1 MRCYTFDARFIQ
13 SMETKVHFL
22 AIPQKEFAKILV
34 KEELEY
40 LNTITGQYRWNHFGT
55 WKITITPEYPHI
67 LLGQL
72 IIHGINYERTLI
84 NLPFSNF

>member
-1 MRCYTFDARFIQ
+1 
-13 SMETKVHFL
+13 METKVHFL
-22 AIPQKEFAKILV
+22 AIPEKEFAKILV

-40 LNTITGQYRWNHFGT
+40 LYKITAQYRWNHFGA
-55 WKITITPEYPHI
+55 WKITIIPEYPQNLI
-67 LLGQL
+67 GQL